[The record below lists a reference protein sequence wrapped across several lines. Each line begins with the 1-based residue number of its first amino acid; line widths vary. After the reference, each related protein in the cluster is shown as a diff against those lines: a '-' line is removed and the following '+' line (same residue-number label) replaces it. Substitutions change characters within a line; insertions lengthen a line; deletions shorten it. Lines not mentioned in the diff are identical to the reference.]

1 MVLERHL
8 EGRVGVCVAHPLESC
23 CRLINVVG
31 IPVWVVDQSETTV
44 GTLDLL
50 SRSTLAN
57 LQGLVVVECWCGRHR
72 ANSHFRTVTGR
83 KVGEKKDGRME
94 SSSPM
99 LKENVVEDKWLN
111 WKGEIDFWEIES
123 KVPFLGGRVCARPTF
138 AWARDWPCACSL
150 SISSILF
157 CAFEPQKHMKQR
169 MHF

>member
-1 MVLERHL
+1 
-8 EGRVGVCVAHPLESC
+8 VAHPLESC

-111 WKGEIDFWEIES
+111 WTGEI
-123 KVPFLGGRVCARPTF
+123 PFPGGRVYARPSF

-150 SISSILF
+150 SISSVLF
-157 CAFEPQKHMKQR
+157 CAFELQKHIKQR
-169 MHF
+169 MHL